1 MLSVTT
7 WVTSVVIDRRSG
19 IAKDVLDR
27 EVEGPSC
34 GFAYDPKRSAES
46 GKLSYRHHGRAASSF
61 HYKCEARPGLEYST
75 AGLKLRE
82 PRRQNCTQFCMPKS
96 NLTKIR

>member
-7 WVTSVVIDRRSG
+7 WVTPVVIDRRSG

-34 GFAYDPKRSAES
+34 GFAYDPKRSEES
-46 GKLSYRHHGRAASSF
+46 GKLSYRHHGR
-61 HYKCEARPGLEYST
+61 YLILPL
-75 AGLKLRE
+75 
-82 PRRQNCTQFCMPKS
+82 
-96 NLTKIR
+96 